1 MNPQPSAPAAPFPP
15 PGPWPVPAG
24 QLATFGQE
32 NIRAL
37 RLFAFLNEC
46 RKQQYAFSEQELV
59 AATQWSRASWNT
71 YRSKQLKNVVRR
83 GANGRFAVRSA
94 FRRVP
99 IQQFLANFTQARQ
112 LISEYERVVFGNVVE
127 YEFLLPLSRENELQR
142 TLDELFFAD
151 ALEETARQIDVAVLQ
166 GMVARAQGE
175 TDDELR
181 SRVCGEVGS
190 RFGGYSIVHVAGRFR
205 SGELL
210 SRSEASILGATGFRY
225 LIDETTAI
233 VRFLVPLKAS
243 EVGFKEDPRSVKLAL
258 STLSNATAAAT
269 QSLEAEV
276 DLVRSLFFLFFVEAV
291 VETVRGEEEI
301 WLLETSPSGEH
312 VFVWRRKE

>member
-1 MNPQPSAPAAPFPP
+1 MNPQPQTPAAPFPP
-15 PGPWPVPAG
+15 PGPWPVPAS
-24 QLATFGQE
+24 QLTTFGRE

-37 RLFAFLNEC
+37 RLFGFLNAC
-46 RKQQYAFSEQELV
+46 RTREYAFSEQELF
-59 AATQWSRASWNT
+59 AATQWSTASWKT
-71 YRSKQLKNVVRR
+71 YRSKQLKNVVSRR
-83 GANGRFAVRSA
+83 TDGRFAVRAA

-112 LISEYERVVFGNVVE
+112 LISEYERVVFGEVVE

-166 GMVARAQGE
+166 GMVARTHGE

-181 SRVCGEVGS
+181 SRVCREVGS

-210 SRSEASILGATGFRY
+210 SRSEASVLGATGFRY
-225 LIDETTAI
+225 LIDETTAM
-233 VRFLVPLKAS
+233 VRFIVPLRAS
-243 EVGFKEDPRSVKLAL
+243 ELGFTEDPRSVKQAL
-258 STLSNATAAAT
+258 NTLSNTRVADE
-269 QSLEAEV
+269 QSLKAEV

-312 VFVWRRKE
+312 VFVWRRKG